1 MTRPSTE
8 SIPAAASGID
18 TLSDTEILTRLHQG
32 QIDAVASVTE
42 ALPEIAE
49 GARCMSKALM
59 DGGSLIYAGA
69 GSSALMAAAD
79 AMELAGTFGIDAERV
94 QILMAG
100 GLPRNA
106 HMPGNTEDDTEEADK
121 AAQIIS
127 ANDAIVVVTASGST
141 PYAVEI
147 AKAAHHRGAKTICM
161 ANNCDASIFEHAT
174 VSICLPSG
182 GEIIGGS
189 TRMGAGSA
197 QKSALNM
204 MSTLMGIHLGHVHD
218 GMMVNLKADNEKL
231 KARALGM
238 VCNIASVPMEE
249 ANRCLEAAEGLVK
262 PAVLLAA
269 GAESIQ
275 QANQLLEQAKGNLRA
290 ALNLNLR

>member
-1 MTRPSTE
+1 MTQASTE
-8 SIPAAASGID
+8 SIPTTAAGID
-18 TLSDTEILTRLHQG
+18 TLPDTEILARLHQG
-32 QIDAVASVTE
+32 QVNAVASVTE
-42 ALPEIAE
+42 ALAEIAA
-49 GARCMSKALM
+49 GARCMSQALL

-79 AMELAGTFGIDAERV
+79 AMELAGTFGLDADRV
-94 QILMAG
+94 KILMAG
-100 GLPRNA
+100 GLPRDA
-106 HMPGNTEDDTEEADK
+106 HMPGNTEDDTEEAGR
-121 AAQIIS
+121 AAQAIT
-127 ANDAIVVVTASGST
+127 ANDAIVIVTASGST
-141 PYAVEI
+141 PYAMEI
-147 AKAAHHRGAKTICM
+147 AEIAHNRGAKTICV
-161 ANNCDASIFEHAT
+161 ANNRDASIFAHAN
-174 VSICLPSG
+174 VAICLPSG

-238 VCNIASVPMEE
+238 VCSITAVPMEE
-249 ANRCLEAAEGLVK
+249 AASCLEKAGGLVK

-269 GAESIQ
+269 GVESLQ
-275 QANQLLEQAKGNLRA
+275 QANALLEQSRGNLRN